1 MGNQK
6 TLQSKEMNECMRHM
20 AKTKAAI
27 FDLDDTLIKGNASE
41 NIGKACLKKEL
52 VKGNLKNF
60 LRGIKNFIIVK
71 NKLRNEKT
79 DDNAL
84 YDSLRIFYNTLIET
98 GITEKEMRS
107 TAKSYMEKNIIKN
120 TAMLARNFDKFK
132 MISTMSGSTV
142 AKVATELANFQA
154 FISNEEIFD
163 KDGKL
168 VAAAIIMK
176 NGEQKAEATS
186 IAMWQHGIRIKN
198 CTVIVNGYNDIPLL
212 FEAKKNGLVIASP
225 YAVEEVKK
233 NADIVLSEKED
244 LIEFKREL

>member
-1 MGNQK
+1 MANQK
-6 TLQSKEMNECMRHM
+6 TLQSKELNECIRHM

-41 NIGKACLKKEL
+41 SIGKACLKKEL

-60 LRGIKNFIIVK
+60 LRGIENFIIVK
-71 NKLRNEKT
+71 NKLRNERR

-84 YDSLRIFYNTLIET
+84 YDSLRIFYDALIEAE
-98 GITEKEMRS
+98 ITEKEMRS
-107 TAKSYMEKNIIKN
+107 SAKSYMEKNIIKN
-120 TAMLARNFDKFK
+120 TAMLARNFDKLK

-142 AKVATELANFQA
+142 VKAAAELVNFQT
-154 FISNEEIFD
+154 FISNEDIFD
-163 KDGKL
+163 KGGKL
-168 VAAAIIMK
+168 IAATIIMK
-176 NGEQKAEATS
+176 NGEQKVEATS
-186 IAMWQHGIRIKN
+186 VAMWQHGIRIKN

-233 NADIVLSEKED
+233 NSDIVLSEKED
-244 LIEFKREL
+244 LIEFKREM